1 MLLFSDKQRFF
12 HKNKKKE
19 NEKMWTKMNVSLLE
33 IFRSETAFICLGSN
47 IQNNFI
53 VVCVSARYVFLL
65 LFLNSAV
72 LSSSNSLLVIYFT

>member
-1 MLLFSDKQRFF
+1 
-12 HKNKKKE
+12 
-19 NEKMWTKMNVSLLE
+19 MNVSLLE